1 MGWFDVLKAARRVGS
16 RREKNVVE
24 AVPFTAAQ
32 LAHEAGFADTA
43 RSRATDIAAGW
54 ISKLVRWGYA
64 KRSGRLKSDSAASG
78 GRPVAVYELTK
89 WGLMKAAPK
98 KRWTD
103 QYEPRQ
109 QAATPT
115 KQERKSGGG
124 RAAAN
129 KQR

>member
-16 RREKNVVE
+16 RSEKKVIKP
-24 AVPFTAAQ
+24 VPFTAAQ
-32 LAHEAGFADTA
+32 LAHEAGFAHTA

-64 KRSGRLKSDSAASG
+64 KRSGRLKSDSTASG

-98 KRWTD
+98 KPWTD

-109 QAATPT
+109 QPA
-115 KQERKSGGG
+115 KQEKSGGG